1 MLDTEE
7 RTFEATRFFYAAW
20 AIVGVV
26 SFFLILMIAV
36 QPDTAPRR
44 AVSILTVCMLG
55 LGLLQVNRAGWPRT
69 AGALIIAG
77 LTALLTQRTLT
88 SGGIAAS
95 ATSLYIVIVMLAGLL
110 LGEIG
115 GVIVAALCIG
125 VVYWIMTVTA
135 AGALPPPEMHYTHFT
150 MMLFV
155 VMAICWAVTV
165 QQLVAWS
172 LRLMLSRARREAD
185 ERHEAQLR
193 LRLALDAGG
202 IGVWD
207 WNPATSE
214 ITADEHTF
222 RLHGLPRAGGER
234 ISLEACLATVHP
246 DDRVQLRAA
255 ILNAGHQKPDF
266 KVGFRVVMPDDS
278 VRYLECSGLAETGR
292 NGQPGRVVGIH
303 RNITAEKEAEQQN
316 LMLLH
321 RLRERLKELQLLHQ
335 AARLF
340 QRGNPSLEL
349 LFQEL
354 VLLMT
359 AAWQYTECCEARI
372 VFGDLDVCTPGWKET
387 KWKQEAVVRTATG
400 PARIEVV
407 YTQQRPMADEGPF
420 LKEERVLLGS
430 LGELLVSFLD
440 LRAHQQNLERLVET
454 RTQELAANL
463 EQLKKLEQLRD
474 DLVKMIVHDLR
485 TPLTVLN
492 GYLYLLRPHV
502 GSENA
507 DILAQAVSGAETLQ
521 RMTNTLLDVS
531 RLESGRMPLEAAPC
545 DLSKLAEGVSSAL
558 LAMEPGRAIEVRHPG
573 SVQAVCDAGLIRRV
587 LENLISNGI
596 KHTPYEEPVAVEINP
611 LPASVR
617 IAVRDRGPGVP
628 EHLRER
634 IFEKFGA
641 VTVRKEK
648 SFHSAG
654 LGLAFCK
661 LAVEAHGGSIGV
673 DSAEPRGSVFWFE
686 IPRERRA
693 PAPAPGSRP

>member
-1 MLDTEE
+1 LLKSPVLDTEE
-7 RTFEATRFFYAAW
+7 RTFEAARFFYAVW
-20 AIVGVV
+20 AIATVISLFLGI
-26 SFFLILMIAV
+26 LILV
-36 QPDTAPRR
+36 QPETAVRR
-44 AVSILTVCMLG
+44 SISITAVWLLG
-55 LGLLQVNRAGWPRT
+55 LGLLQVSRSGRPRLAGWI
-69 AGALIIAG
+69 LVLG
-77 LTALLTQRTLT
+77 LFAILTQRAYT
-88 SGGIAAS
+88 SGGVVSAATIQY
-95 ATSLYIVIVMLAGLL
+95 AVIVMLAGLL
-110 LGEIG
+110 LGTSG
-115 GVIVAALCIG
+115 GLIVAGMSIG
-125 VVYWIMTVTA
+125 
-135 AGALPPPEMHYTHFT
+135 AGCWMLVQHDSGGLPPSELLHTPKTTLIYVIMS
-150 MMLFV
+150 
-155 VMAICWAVTV
+155 ICWTVTV
-165 QQLVAWS
+165 QQLLAWS
-172 LRLMLSRARREAD
+172 LKTMLNRARREAD
-185 ERHEAQLR
+185 DRQEAQLR
-193 LRLALDAGG
+193 LRLALEAGG

-214 ITADEHTF
+214 ITADERTF
-222 RLHGLPRAGGER
+222 RLHGLPQSDGEHVA
-234 ISLEACLATVHP
+234 LETWLATAHP
-246 DDRVQLRAA
+246 DDRVSLRSA
-255 ILNAGHQKPDF
+255 ILNAGPEKPDF
-266 KVGFRVVMPDDS
+266 KARFRIVMPDDS
-278 VRYLECSGLAETGR
+278 VRYLESSGLAET
-292 NGQPGRVVGIH
+292 GRVVGIH
-303 RNITAEKEAEQQN
+303 RNVTNEKEAEEQN
-316 LMLLH
+316 LLLLH

-354 VLLMT
+354 VFLIT
-359 AAWQYTECCEARI
+359 AAWQHTECCEARI
-372 VFGDLDVCTPGWKET
+372 VFGNLDVRTPGWRESE
-387 KWKQEAVVRTATG
+387 WRQEAAFRTAIGTG
-400 PARIEVV
+400 RIEVV
-407 YTQQRPMADEGPF
+407 YTRLRPAADEGPF

-430 LGELLVSFLD
+430 LTELLVSFLD

-454 RTQELAANL
+454 RTADLAANL

-531 RLESGRMPLEAAPC
+531 RLEAGRMPIEAAPC

-558 LAMEPGRAIEVRHPG
+558 LAMEPGRVIEVRCPD

-596 KHTPYEEPVAVEINP
+596 KHTPSEEPVAVEIRP

-617 IAVRDRGPGVP
+617 IAVQDRGAGVP

-641 VTVRKEK
+641 VTVRREK

-673 DSAEPRGSVFWFE
+673 ESAIPRGSVFWFE
-686 IPRERRA
+686 IPRERRT
-693 PAPAPGSRP
+693 PAPGPGV